1 MIAVIL
7 ILFWTLFALSSV
19 SVQYASTTINL
30 NVGTEEIVEA
40 GGFRKGACVLFEG
53 KKKSIE
59 KIYNHAKE
67 NENFAY
73 LRILNIETKFPN
85 KFVVHV
91 AEREELFAVK
101 HNGKFLICD
110 RDLRVLKISDD
121 FLSTKENP
129 ILLTGLEIK
138 DENFVVGDFLNV
150 GQTSVM
156 KFYDAMLRNNRSLI
170 EQRGKF
176 EKIQLSTYKDST
188 TQKTYIS
195 MTLESFASRKFVIN
209 NIDFAF
215 ANKIQKMFAAES
227 ALFGQKTDENGNITN
242 SKGEILF
249 VVKNENGEYIPF
261 DASLHEEEKK
271 MALTYQIL
279 ERCILKVDNFT
290 LSDYINRN
298 ENDIFYS
305 LVDKDFLT

>member
-53 KKKSIE
+53 KKKSVE
-59 KIYNHAKE
+59 KIYNHTKE

-91 AEREELFAVK
+91 AEREELFAVQ

-110 RDLRVLKISDD
+110 RDLRVLKILEE

-138 DENFVVGDFLNV
+138 DENFGVGDFLNV

-195 MTLESFASRKFVIN
+195 ITMESFAGRKFVIN

-227 ALFGQKTDENGNITN
+227 ALFGQNADENGNITN

-249 VVKNENGEYIPF
+249 VVKNEKGEYLPF
-261 DASLHEEEKK
+261 DASVHEEEKK